1 MKSQT
6 SFLTVQDGLY
16 SLSRHS
22 RATKLC
28 YWGLRVFSQDKAWY
42 TVLRGSYYF
51 ANSATTPS
59 RPRPRRRTSGPRT
72 YIPCGIN
79 YIIRVILVIGKVI
92 SKVKSRGRR
101 RRRACGVR
109 LATIVVYAKNVTC
122 ALQPRIEPY
131 TRTLTIHSGKVTVLV
146 PARRARCPAILA
158 STRPVVRDTLRFS
171 RI

>member
-92 SKVKSRGRR
+92 SKVKSRGR
-101 RRRACGVR
+101 A
-109 LATIVVYAKNVTC
+109 
-122 ALQPRIEPY
+122 
-131 TRTLTIHSGKVTVLV
+131 
-146 PARRARCPAILA
+146 PARVRRSAGHNRCVCEKRHLRTSTAYRALYAYTHYPLWESHRI
-158 STRPVVRDTLRFS
+158 STSQARALPEPF
-171 RI
+171 

>member
-1 MKSQT
+1 VKSQT

-79 YIIRVILVIGKVI
+79 YIIRVILVIGKVTYL
-92 SKVKSRGRR
+92 KCEKSPA
-101 RRRACGVR
+101 RACGGS
-109 LATIVVYAKNVTC
+109 AGHNFVYAKNVTC